1 MNILKKILAT
11 KREELSAGKSRRSF
25 DELFDGARAVERPP
39 VSFSA
44 ALATSETGIIAE
56 FKRRSPSKGF
66 FDAAADAYAVVGGYA
81 SRGAAAVSVLTDAEY
96 FGGSLADLVAARQA
110 AANVPLLRKD
120 FIIDPYQ
127 ICEARIA
134 GADFVL
140 LIAAAM
146 DSRGQCEDLAGFA
159 RSLGLET
166 LLEIHGEPELDFVNG
181 AIDAVGVNNR
191 DLTTFVTD
199 VAVSERLCPLLP
211 SGLVKVSESGI
222 SSPDTVMALRA
233 AGFDG
238 FLMGENF
245 MRTGDPVT
253 AFADFANRLKG

>member
-1 MNILKKILAT
+1 MDILKKILT
-11 KREELSAGKSRRSF
+11 VKREEIVAGKSRRSF
-25 DELFDGARAVERPP
+25 DELFSEARAAERPV

-44 ALATSETGIIAE
+44 ALVASETGIIAE

-66 FDAAADAYAVVGGYA
+66 FDAAADAAAVVGGYA
-81 SRGAAAVSVLTDAEY
+81 DGGAAAVSVLTDREY
-96 FGGSLADLVAARQA
+96 FGGSLDDLVAARRA
-110 AANVPLLRKD
+110 TANVPLLRKD

-146 DSRGQCEDLAGFA
+146 DGRGQCEELAGFA

-166 LLEIHGEPELDFVNG
+166 LLEIHGESELDFLNG
-181 AIDAVGVNNR
+181 AIDAAGVNNR

-199 VAVSERLCPLLP
+199 IAVSERLCPLLP
-211 SGLVKVSESGI
+211 AGIPKVSESGI
-222 SSPDTVMALRA
+222 SSPETVKALRA

-245 MRTGDPVT
+245 MKTGDPAS
-253 AFADFANRLKG
+253 AFVSFANRLKG